1 MRSPLYLLLPALVAP
16 GFAPAATPVERLH
29 GYQIEDPFR
38 SLETDDG
45 AASWI
50 AAQEAKTDAWFGG
63 LRGDDAAMAKRL
75 DELSRIGGVS
85 GVKTAGGRTFYV
97 KRTGDQEQGI
107 LYVRDGSKER
117 ALVDP
122 AALDASGKVALDW
135 YYPSPSGK
143 LVAYGLSRD
152 GTEDSVLHVLRTDG
166 KDAWSETIPD
176 TRHSAVAWLN
186 DESGFYYTRYPT
198 GDRYNRKVFLHR
210 QGADPASDAYV
221 FGPDIGGLDKTDWTE
236 VRISEDGEKVVF
248 PVQKGWSVTELW
260 ALDGGKP
267 VKLLPA
273 SLGALFGEPIW
284 VDGRL
289 VIQTNHQAPK
299 GKVVS
304 IDPKNPAP
312 ENWKTIV
319 PEGEW
324 PIDQVARAGGKLA
337 LVRLVKAVA
346 HLEVYDLDGKNRKEI
361 ALPEIGAVGDL
372 DGDAKSGALVLT
384 FMSPLRPAGA
394 FTVDAK
400 AGKVKALAQVPAP
413 KTAGLVV
420 EQIDYPSYDGT
431 WVPMLLVHR
440 KDLKLDGSSRT
451 LLTGYGGF
459 NVSYDPRFSP
469 SALYWVEQGGV
480 YAVANLRGGAELG
493 EAWHDAGKLGNKH
506 QVFRDFE
513 YAMRHLIR
521 AGYTRTDRLAITGGS
536 NGGLLMGAMMTQ
548 APELFRACVGRVGLY
563 DMIRYQQ
570 FPPAELWV
578 DEYGSSEN
586 ADQVGYLLGY
596 SPYHQVMPGVRY
608 PAFLGLTAKADT
620 RVSWIHTAKFVAALQ
635 GATSGTD
642 PILFH
647 IEQKAGHGQGK
658 GRSDRVKEDVMM
670 FRFIDAQLAKAAPTA
685 ASR

>member
-16 GFAPAATPVERLH
+16 GFASAATPVERLH

-38 SLETDDG
+38 ALETDDG

-63 LRGDDAAMAKRL
+63 LHGDDAAMTKRL

-176 TRHSAVAWLN
+176 TRHSAVAWLK

-236 VRISEDGEKVVF
+236 VRISEDGAKVVF
-248 PVQKGWSVTELW
+248 PVQKGWSVTEVW
-260 ALDGGKP
+260 ALDGGTP

-284 VDGRL
+284 IDGRL

-304 IDPKNPAP
+304 IDPANPAP

-324 PIDQVARAGGKLA
+324 PIDQVTRAGGKLA

-384 FMSPLRPAGA
+384 FMSPLRPSGA
-394 FTVDAK
+394 YTVDAK
-400 AGKVKALAQVPAP
+400 AGKVKELAQVPAP

-420 EQIDYPSYDGT
+420 AQIDYPSYDGT

-440 KDLKLDGSSRT
+440 KDMKLDGSSRT

-469 SALYWVEQGGV
+469 SALWWVEQGGV

-521 AGYTRTDRLAITGGS
+521 AGYTRPDRLAITGGS

-670 FRFIDAQLAKAAPTA
+670 FRFIDAQLAKPGPTA